1 MISALRSISAILMGF
16 ITGFVIIVGCA
27 FANLRLF
34 PLPAGIDPEDTAAMN
49 AALAAMPP
57 KSMILVLVG
66 WFVGTVGAS
75 FMAARFAGQFKSMHG
90 LLMGLIFLG
99 GAIMTMR
106 QAHHPVWFW
115 IVGIAIFFP
124 AAIIGSS
131 LAVPRE
137 GARAPGR

>member
-16 ITGFVIIVGCA
+16 ITGFVIIAGCVYL
-27 FANLRLF
+27 NLRLF

-49 AALAAMPP
+49 AAMAAMPA
-57 KSMILVLVG
+57 KSLILVLVG
-66 WFVGTVGAS
+66 WAIGTIGAS
-75 FMAARFAGQFKSMHG
+75 FMAARFAGQFKSLHG

-106 QAHHPVWFW
+106 QSHHPLWFW
-115 IVGIAIFFP
+115 IVGIIIFFP

-137 GARAPGR
+137 GTSASSK